1 MNASAIAVVAANLT
15 AAVCAIVFVA
25 MYGRR
30 RWYTSRTG
38 RNLMGMSATVA
49 LAAILAGISW
59 VVVAVESHEWFTRLA
74 PLAAVVWILI
84 AGGFLARIADLKR
97 AEKDKDNRE

>member
-1 MNASAIAVVAANLT
+1 MNVFAIAVVAANL
-15 AAVCAIVFVA
+15 AAAACAIVFVA
-25 MYGRR
+25 MYARR

-59 VVVAVESHEWFTRLA
+59 AVVAVGSHEWFTWLA
-74 PLAAVVWILI
+74 PLAAVVWMLI

-97 AEKDKDNRE
+97 AEKDKGNRG

>member
-1 MNASAIAVVAANLT
+1 MNVFAVAVVAADLA

-30 RWYTSRTG
+30 GWWKSRTG
-38 RNLMGMSATVA
+38 TNLMGMSATVA
-49 LAAILAGISW
+49 LAAILAGVSW
-59 VVVAVESHEWFTRLA
+59 AVVAVGSHEWFTWLA
-74 PLAAVVWILI
+74 PLAATVWMLI

-97 AEKDKDNRE
+97 AEKDKKQP